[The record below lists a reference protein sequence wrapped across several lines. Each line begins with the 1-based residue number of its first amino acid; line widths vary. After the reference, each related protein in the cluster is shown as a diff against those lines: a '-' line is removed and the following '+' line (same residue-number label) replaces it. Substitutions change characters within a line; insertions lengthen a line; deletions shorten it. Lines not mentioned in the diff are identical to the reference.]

1 MGLETELKTEKD
13 KQENIKN
20 NNNIK
25 VNMNKMDNKQKTA
38 NNGGND
44 DDEFR
49 EYPPE
54 STVIQNLLQAQVEF
68 YFSDYNLK
76 RDKRLLSDVVKPPKK
91 GFLRLDEVMKLL
103 RIRQLCSEIE
113 TLEEALRRSNIL
125 TLIREKKE
133 KEVIWKKKEKE
144 DGKDG
149 DKKEKKEE
157 KKEEKKDDDDKKV
170 DVVGTGT
177 GDNFVIWVG

>member
-1 MGLETELKTEKD
+1 MG
-13 KQENIKN
+13 IKN

-38 NNGGND
+38 NNGGNE
-44 DDEFR
+44 DEFR

-91 GFLRLDEVMKLL
+91 GFLRLDEVMKLS

-125 TLIREKKE
+125 TLIHEQTTDDEKSE
-133 KEVIWKKKEKE
+133 QVF
-144 DGKDG
+144 
-149 DKKEKKEE
+149 
-157 KKEEKKDDDDKKV
+157 
-170 DVVGTGT
+170 VGRL
-177 GDNFVIWVG
+177 

>member
-20 NNNIK
+20 NNNSK
-25 VNMNKMDNKQKTA
+25 GNRNKMDNKQKTA

-44 DDEFR
+44 EDEFR

-91 GFLRLDEVMKLL
+91 GFLRLDEVMKLS
-103 RIRQLCSEIE
+103 RIRQLCTERE

-125 TLIREKKE
+125 TLIHEQTTDDEKSEQIFVGRLDFEKPKE
-133 KEVIWKKKEKE
+133 KEFPFRRTVFLFGIPSENAT
-144 DGKDG
+144 D
-149 DKKEKKEE
+149 
-157 KKEEKKDDDDKKV
+157 
-170 DVVGTGT
+170 
-177 GDNFVIWVG
+177 FL